1 MPRALKVYRTHI
13 GFFDMIVAAHS
24 QKEALA
30 AWGGGPASEFQKGF
44 ASITTDEE
52 ATSAALKKPGTV
64 LYRLFGSDG
73 PYSTE
78 RVLPKV
84 SPHIQ
89 RELRESERERKV
101 QQKKSADKKAAEAKA
116 EEQERARETHRR
128 EREDA
133 DRAKE
138 NEQRERKRALAD
150 AKETLQSTLKE
161 LDAEERALKKRRSYA
176 RAEYEKAVKA
186 ARR

>member
-24 QKEALA
+24 QKEALV
-30 AWGGGPASEFQKGF
+30 AWGGHDTDAHKGF
-44 ASITTDEE
+44 ASVTTDEK

-64 LYRLFGSDG
+64 FYRLFGSDG
-73 PYSTE
+73 AFSTE
-78 RVLPKV
+78 RTFPKI

-89 RELRESERERKV
+89 KEIRESDREKKV
-101 QQKKSADKKAAEAKA
+101 QQKKTADKKAADAKA
-116 EEQERARETHRR
+116 QEQEQARETARRDREAADRTRESERR
-128 EREDA
+128 ER
-133 DRAKE
+133 K
-138 NEQRERKRALAD
+138 KVLAD
-150 AKETLQSTLKE
+150 AKETLARTLRQ
-161 LDAEERALKKRRSYA
+161 LDADERALKKRRADA